1 MSDYSKVVDELVNGV
16 TKEFS
21 RAQSALE
28 AEISKIQKEIDR
40 LRDLRECL
48 GGKLTPAQD
57 AEAKSAADEAQAKLD
72 EARAVDDHKAKS
84 AKLDEAKAVTAD
96 CCEKLEQKLK
106 ALEDNV
112 REWGFGTDRE
122 DGRTVPIKGSWA
134 DWATETVVQ
143 HQQTLHGADG
153 ESGLVKRVDQIEKRL
168 NAQGDETLVT
178 RREIRERSEST
189 SGPKWSTVALYTLVG
204 AVTGLVIGL
213 ISLFFGAAL
222 FGPVFGTILGALIG
236 FVAGVLVSAMRSET
250 KTESETKTTSKE

>member
-1 MSDYSKVVDELVNGV
+1 MSNYSKIVDELVDGV
-16 TKEFS
+16 TQEFS

-40 LRDLRECL
+40 LRELRECL

-57 AEAKSAADEAQAKLD
+57 VEAKSAADEAQAKLD
-72 EARAVDDHKAKS
+72 EAKAVNDPKTKS
-84 AKLDEAKAVTAD
+84 AKLAEAKAVATD
-96 CCEKLEQKLK
+96 CCKRLEQKLK
-106 ALEDNV
+106 ALEENV

-122 DGRTVPIKGSWA
+122 EGHAVPVKGSWA
-134 DWATETVVQ
+134 DWATETIVQ

-153 ESGLVKRVDQIEKRL
+153 ESGLIGRVGEIEKRL
-168 NAQGDETLVT
+168 NAEGGETLVT
-178 RREIRERSEST
+178 RRELRERSEST

-204 AVTGLVIGL
+204 AVTGLMIGL